1 MSSKQQQRIKS
12 SIVDANNHLN
22 GVFLSFDLLN
32 CKLHSGARLIDI
44 FSSCISLYKA
54 NHSSNKSKTAHYNKL
69 DELVFSTSLE
79 PNTVLIILDASI
91 QNNVAISITHIYSF
105 NNSLKKMLH
114 HTINI
119 ISTEAE
125 LFALR
130 CGINQVIQI
139 SGSSCIIV
147 ITDILHAVQKI
158 VDLSMHSYQLQSI
171 VISKDLQEFFN
182 NHLDNSIEFWD
193 CPSDKKWHLLELVD
207 KDMKKFNLV
216 PLYPS
221 KTSWD
226 FTKKKECDNIIEEWH
241 TSFKMSNCK
250 GRNFLNLLNND
261 LSNIKPSYT
270 KGGPWIKQFSFSNLL
285 LCSSYSSHH

>member
-1 MSSKQQQRIKS
+1 MI
-12 SIVDANNHLN
+12 
-22 GVFLSFDLLN
+22 F
-32 CKLHSGARLIDI
+32 
-44 FSSCISLYKA
+44 FSSCISFHKT
-54 NHSSNKSKTAHYNKL
+54 NHSFNKSKTATTINWMNL
-69 DELVFSTSLE
+69 FLVHHW
-79 PNTVLIILDASI
+79 LIILDASI

-193 CPSDKKWHLLELVD
+193 CPSDKKWHLHE
-207 KDMKKFNLV
+207 
-216 PLYPS
+216 
-221 KTSWD
+221 
-226 FTKKKECDNIIEEWH
+226 
-241 TSFKMSNCK
+241 
-250 GRNFLNLLNND
+250 
-261 LSNIKPSYT
+261 
-270 KGGPWIKQFSFSNLL
+270 
-285 LCSSYSSHH
+285 